1 MNDEIIGI
9 EDERELNVTIET
21 KVRTALFFVVW
32 LNQIFAFVGL
42 PTLNLDFESTYA
54 VVSAIVTFGV
64 SAWAWWKNNSFTKP
78 ALLGDEVMRAARHAK
93 DE

>member
-1 MNDEIIGI
+1 MNEEIIGK
-9 EDERELNVTIET
+9 EEMQDLKVTVET

-32 LNQIFAFVGL
+32 LNQLFAFVGL

-54 VVSAIVTFGV
+54 VVSAFATFGV
-64 SAWAWWKNNSFTKP
+64 SIWTAWKNNSYTKP
-78 ALLGDEVMRAARHAK
+78 ALLGDKVMWAARHAK